1 MKRMKLV
8 TMIFAVTLLLTS
20 CAAHVHTVGNGAQ
33 SSQTTQ
39 KKQWYALWG
48 LVPINS
54 VDSKAMANGA
64 KNYTIKT
71 EQSFID
77 GVINVFAGIITVN
90 VRTVEV
96 KK

>member
-8 TMIFAVTLLLTS
+8 AMVFAVTLLLTS

-33 SSQTTQ
+33 TSQTEQ

-48 LVPINS
+48 LVPINT
-54 VDSKAMANGA
+54 VNSKAMANGA
-64 KNYTIKT
+64 KDYTIKT

-77 GVINVFAGIITVN
+77 GVISLFTGIVTVG